1 MRINMNTKKK
11 GGKRG
16 GETTKEEGG
25 KMVVFLLVRVCWV
38 LAHTTRT
45 VESTISSKLL
55 HMKHVEHGDNKVKRV
70 EMGHVLGGYSG

>member
-1 MRINMNTKKK
+1 MVKDTRT
-11 GGKRG
+11 

-45 VESTISSKLL
+45 VESTISNRESKLL
-55 HMKHVEHGDNKVKRV
+55 HMKHVEHGDNQGKRV
-70 EMGHVLGGYSG
+70 EMGHVLGGYLG